1 MKNLMLAYNLVKKYG
16 HVLHIIIELIVLIEE
31 SGRDKKLTPKERSN
45 IMRKLWQITY
55 AIKNNMK

>member
-45 IMRKLWQITY
+45 IMRKLWQIVY
-55 AIKNNMK
+55 VIKNQI

>member
-1 MKNLMLAYNLVKKYG
+1 MKNLMQAYSLVKKYG

-31 SGRDKKLTPKERSN
+31 SGKDKKLTPKERSN

>member
-1 MKNLMLAYNLVKKYG
+1 MKNLMQAYSLVKKYG
-16 HVLHIIIELIVLIEE
+16 HVLHIIIELLVMIEE

-55 AIKNNMK
+55 AIKDNMK

>member
-1 MKNLMLAYNLVKKYG
+1 MKNLMQAYSLVKKYG

-31 SGRDKKLTPKERSN
+31 SGKDKKLTPKERSK

>member
-1 MKNLMLAYNLVKKYG
+1 MLAYSLVKKYG

-31 SGRDKKLTPKERSN
+31 SGKDKKLSPKERSN

-55 AIKNNMK
+55 AVKDNLK

>member
-1 MKNLMLAYNLVKKYG
+1 MKNLMQAYSLVNKYG

-31 SGRDKKLTPKERSN
+31 SGRDKKLSSKERSN

-55 AIKNNMK
+55 AVKDNIK

>member
-1 MKNLMLAYNLVKKYG
+1 MKNLMQAYSLVKKYG
-16 HVLHIIIELIVLIEE
+16 HVLHIIIELIGLIEE

-55 AIKNNMK
+55 AIKDNMK